1 MTART
6 DGAVVLAVDLGTG
19 GPKVGLVDLGG
30 RIRWSTHV
38 PLATTF
44 GEDGA
49 ATQDAA
55 QWWDVILAAGR
66 DALSSGAARPEEV
79 VAVSCT
85 GQWAS
90 TVPVDDEGEPV
101 GPCVMWMDTRGGPH
115 SRAAVGGPF
124 LGYGLRAAWRF
135 VRRSGG
141 APSVSGADP
150 VGHIL
155 FLEHEQP
162 EVARA
167 ARYYME
173 PVDYLSFRFSGVAA
187 ASHASMTAAW
197 LTDNRHL
204 DRLAYDPVLVATAG
218 VPAGKLPPLVPS
230 ASVVGTVRAEVA
242 QALGLPPGARVV
254 AGTPDLHSAAAGAG
268 ALGDFEA
275 HLALSTTSWISC
287 PVPFKKTDPVH
298 QVASVPGVPPGR
310 YIVADNHETAGA
322 CLQWLRD
329 EVLYPAR
336 RPPRPS
342 FDELVALAADVSP
355 GAGGVIFTP
364 WLAGQRSPV
373 EDHDARGGFHNLS
386 LMAGEA
392 ELVRAVLEGVA
403 FQNRWLLGAVERFVG
418 RRLDPLRLIGG
429 GAQSALWCQ
438 VHADVLGRRVEQV
451 AEPLHANL
459 RGAALLAGVAL
470 GLLDR
475 EAVRATVPVAA
486 SYAVDPVAGAA
497 YERLFAEFPGLY
509 RAQRG
514 MFRRLNRRRPARDR
528 GRV

>member
-1 MTART
+1 MSSGT
-6 DGAVVLAVDLGTG
+6 DHGVVLAVDLGTG

-38 PLATTF
+38 PLATTL

-55 QWWDVILAAGR
+55 QWWDVVLASAR
-66 DALSSGAARPEEV
+66 QALSSGAVRAEEV

-90 TVPVDDEGEPV
+90 TVPVDAEGAPV

-135 VRRSGG
+135 VHRSGG

-162 EVARA
+162 ELARA

-173 PVDYLSFRFSGVAA
+173 PVDYLSFRFSGVPA

-204 DRLAYDPVLVATAG
+204 DRLAYDPILVATAG
-218 VPAGKLPPLVPS
+218 VPAAKLPPLVPS

-242 QALGLPPGARVV
+242 RTLGLPAEARVV

-287 PVPFKKTDPVH
+287 PVPFKKTDPLH
-298 QVASVPGVPPGR
+298 QVASVPGIPPGR

-329 EVLYPAR
+329 EILYPAR
-336 RPPRPS
+336 RLPRPP
-342 FDELVALAADVSP
+342 FEELVALATDVPP

-373 EDHDARGGFHNLS
+373 EDHDARAGFHNLS
-386 LMAGEA
+386 LATDDA
-392 ELVRAVLEGVA
+392 VLVRAVLEGVA

-418 RRLDPLRLIGG
+418 RRLEPLRLIGG

-438 VHADVLGRRVEQV
+438 LHADVLGRRVEQV

-475 EAVRATVPVAA
+475 EAVREAVPVVGTYVPEPSA
-486 SYAVDPVAGAA
+486 SAA

-509 RAQRG
+509 RAQRR
-514 MFRRLNRRRPARDR
+514 MFRRLNRRPARSAPPM
-528 GRV
+528 